1 MYIICTQ
8 VFILHTYYLVNSLV
22 VLLYRQLT
30 TYYIYI
36 YLYSLI
42 FITFIS
48 VLYSD
53 CRLASGPLVL
63 SSLERNHTS
72 CCAVLGMW
80 WCLTKTSGSWLF
92 CFIQSLFPRALA
104 LSPGAT
110 SLDIQSHPSL
120 CIWDN
125 RLLTLTYYPWP
136 KLV

>member
-53 CRLASGPLVL
+53 CRLALHS
-63 SSLERNHTS
+63 T
-72 CCAVLGMW
+72 
-80 WCLTKTSGSWLF
+80 
-92 CFIQSLFPRALA
+92 
-104 LSPGAT
+104 
-110 SLDIQSHPSL
+110 
-120 CIWDN
+120 
-125 RLLTLTYYPWP
+125 
-136 KLV
+136 

>member
-53 CRLASGPLVL
+53 CRLALHSTQSSIVHIVL
-63 SSLERNHTS
+63 SPPN
-72 CCAVLGMW
+72 VLKFQVWM
-80 WCLTKTSGSWLF
+80 K
-92 CFIQSLFPRALA
+92 PRVHVIMFK
-104 LSPGAT
+104 SFHHG
-110 SLDIQSHPSL
+110 QF
-120 CIWDN
+120 
-125 RLLTLTYYPWP
+125 
-136 KLV
+136 